1 MLMACDFKAE
11 GMVVKQGLSCSMSE
25 CLSVTLH
32 TTHRNYG
39 TATTAR
45 CGSTILWVFVS
56 LLERGA
62 AAAQRVTR
70 EPNWHFH
77 EGLGTAVRHPTTD
90 DRAGMSTRRTARCSN
105 PPETRA
111 RRAPPYAS

>member
-1 MLMACDFKAE
+1 MF
-11 GMVVKQGLSCSMSE
+11 E
-25 CLSVTLH
+25 CLTLH
-32 TTHRNYG
+32 TTHRNDG
-39 TATTAR
+39 TAT
-45 CGSTILWVFVS
+45 TILWVFVS
-56 LLERGA
+56 LRGMGRGA
-62 AAAQRVTR
+62 AAAQRVR

-90 DRAGMSTRRTARCSN
+90 DRAGMPTRRTARCSN